1 MYWICFGDSAKGMLA
16 YAKGDI
22 DPEMTHDRI
31 ISLYDDYSQGD
42 IREPENRETRMDILA
57 PWRDDPEQDGEWLD
71 DYVNRHYDAL
81 KRLDEVD
88 KAVIWCGVNPCE
100 QCGLRYVMSRLSGRG
115 IPVWLVQADEIP
127 ASAIPPISDQ
137 YKDGAVGVIVTTK
150 KGKQVPI
157 PRVMQPALYRHFLKK
172 QERKRRED
180 AAKGVRVK
188 YSGAGEMK
196 PGAARYFYERR
207 RQLDKTEQSMLADEW
222 LRLQEENA
230 PLRAIV
236 GEKMQSV
243 PENFYDEAI
252 ASCAPEREE
261 IAACMVG
268 RAIAAVR
275 EQTGNPIGD
284 MQIFRRIRAL
294 AAAGRLEIVHDAP
307 SYREMRVRKTGD

>member
-16 YAKGDI
+16 CAKSDI

-42 IREPENRETRMDILA
+42 IRESEDREARMDILA
-57 PWRDDPEQDGEWLD
+57 PWRDDPEQDGKWLEE
-71 DYVNRHYDAL
+71 YVNRHYDAL
-81 KRLDEVD
+81 KQLDGADE
-88 KAVIWCGVNPCE
+88 AVIWCGMNPCE

-115 IPVWLVQADEIP
+115 IPVWLVQVDEIP
-127 ASAIPPISDQ
+127 AGAIPPISDQ
-137 YKDGAVGVIVTTK
+137 YKDGAVGVTVITK
-150 KGKQVPI
+150 KGKKVPI

-172 QERKRRED
+172 QERRRRND

-188 YSGAGEMK
+188 YSGTGEME

-207 RQLDKTEQSMLADEW
+207 RQLGKAEQSGLADEW

-236 GEKMQSV
+236 RGNLMSV
-243 PENFYDEAI
+243 PADFYDEAI
-252 ASCAPEREE
+252 ASCAPGREE

-268 RAIAAVR
+268 RAIVAVR
-275 EQTGNPIGD
+275 EQTGNPIVD
-284 MQIFRRIRAL
+284 AQIFRRIRAL
-294 AAAGRLEIVHDAP
+294 AEAGRLEIVHDAQ
-307 SYREMRVRKTGD
+307 SYREMRIRKTGD